1 MVTGNFD
8 GHRKYIFFSEKCL
21 ENGFYGLKSMRGC
34 VFGYYFYRGAQ
45 EPAHNPQ
52 KLYIGKSCDSGS
64 DSISAIKIN

>member
-34 VFGYYFYRGAQ
+34 VFGNYFYRGAQ

-52 KLYIGKSCDSGS
+52 KL
-64 DSISAIKIN
+64 